1 MNYYLNVLKN
11 YAVFTGR
18 ARRSE
23 YWFFVLF
30 NLIIAFVLGVV
41 DGLLNLSI
49 GKNTGVLGTIYSL
62 AVFIPSIAV
71 MVRRL
76 HDTNRSGWWIFVGLI
91 PIVGAIVLIIF
102 AVQDSTPG
110 ENKYGQNPKSVS
122 ATTSSGSATV
132 SEINT
137 VTDTVTVEATV
148 ATIPEVKP
156 EPIASAPEIRDS
168 NNIQPLG

>member
-1 MNYYLNVLKN
+1 MNYYLNVLKS

-30 NLIIAFVLGVV
+30 NLIIAFVLGLI

-62 AVFIPSIAV
+62 AVFIPSVAV

-76 HDTNRSGWWIFVGLI
+76 HDTNRSGWWICIGLI
-91 PIVGAIVLIIF
+91 PIVGAIVLIVF

-122 ATTSSGSATV
+122 ATTSSGSEPV
-132 SEINT
+132 K
-137 VTDTVTVEATV
+137 DTVTVETPVATV
-148 ATIPEVKP
+148 PEVKP
-156 EPIASAPEIRDS
+156 ESIVSAPEAQDS
-168 NNIQPLG
+168 NNTQSLG

>member
-18 ARRSE
+18 TRRSE

-30 NLIIAFVLGVV
+30 NLIIGFVLGVI

-76 HDTNRSGWWIFVGLI
+76 HDTNRSGWWIFIGLI

-102 AVQDSTPG
+102 AIQDGTPG
-110 ENKYGQNPKSVS
+110 ENKYGQNPKSAS
-122 ATTSSGSATV
+122 ATTV
-132 SEINT
+132 SEDT
-137 VTDTVTVEATV
+137 VFTDTVTVETPAATV
-148 ATIPEVKP
+148 PEVKP
-156 EPIASAPEIRDS
+156 EPIATAPEAQDS
-168 NNIQPLG
+168 NNTQPLG